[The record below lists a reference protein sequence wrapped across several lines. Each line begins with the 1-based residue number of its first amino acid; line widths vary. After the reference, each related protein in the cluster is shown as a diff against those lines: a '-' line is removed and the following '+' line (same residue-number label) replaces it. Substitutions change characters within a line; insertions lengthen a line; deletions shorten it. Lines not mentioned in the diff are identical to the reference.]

1 MDFNQLSEIEAQNFF
16 SPHNWMSLISNTDT
30 VVNDVDLMLK
40 QGSPIKTICTTAYTT
55 NLINLKS
62 VMGFPVYVKLKAKT
76 SVKIS
81 YSEQHQNVIFD
92 VINTEFRD
100 ASFSDN
106 PSFSI
111 SYSAK
116 ILKISGIFGVQSFPE
131 YLDTHKA
138 LAHNMT
144 NPKSIMES
152 LQWLTAQRIQ
162 IHNKPLTFQYA
173 S

>member
-1 MDFNQLSEIEAQNFF
+1 MNFNQLSEIEAQNFF
-16 SPHNWMSLISNTDT
+16 SPHNWMSLISNTEA

-40 QGSPIKTICTTAYTT
+40 QSSPIKTICTTAYTT

-62 VMGFPVYVKLKAKT
+62 VMGLPVYVKLKTKT

-92 VINTEFRD
+92 VINTEFKD
-100 ASFSDN
+100 AYFSDN
-106 PSFSI
+106 PSFSMGH
-111 SYSAK
+111 SAK
-116 ILKISGIFGVQSFPE
+116 MLKISGIFGVQSFPE

-138 LAHNMT
+138 LARNMT